1 MIKVVIVEPN
11 KKPRVA
17 LVENKLSDLQ
27 AIVGGYIETI
37 LARSDIIL
45 VCNEEGKLMEL
56 PYNRTVYG
64 EPIVGTFFLTT
75 SNREG
80 DFVSL
85 SDEQVEWCLK
95 VFG

>member
-17 LVENKLSDLQ
+17 LVKNKLSDLQ

-64 EPIVGTFFLTT
+64 EPIVGTFFLTA
-75 SNREG
+75 SNYDGE
-80 DFVSL
+80 FISL
-85 SDEQVEWCLK
+85 TDEQIKWCMDC
-95 VFG
+95 F

>member
-1 MIKVVIVEPN
+1 MIKIVVVEPN
-11 KKPRVA
+11 KSPYVTEI
-17 LVENKLSDLQ
+17 ENELH
-27 AIVGGYIETI
+27 AFP
-37 LARSDIIL
+37 ARSDIIL
-45 VCNEEGKLMEL
+45 VCNEEGKLIGL